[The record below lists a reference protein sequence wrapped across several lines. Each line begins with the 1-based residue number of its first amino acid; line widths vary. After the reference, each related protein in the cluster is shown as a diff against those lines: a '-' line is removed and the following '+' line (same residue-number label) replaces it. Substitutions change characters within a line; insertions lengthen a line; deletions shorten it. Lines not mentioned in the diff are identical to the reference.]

1 MRFLLILAL
10 LLTACSGDKGDIAD
24 VLEARDN
31 AISQRNIEAYA
42 SLLSTGYLNTAG
54 IAKVE
59 EMKAIFQR
67 FENVEMTSRDREIR
81 ILDETSAICEQTY
94 LLRVFA
100 DKQWREVVQREQL
113 KLTHSDGH
121 WKISGGL

>member
-1 MRFLLILAL
+1 MRYLLVLAL
-10 LLTACSGDKGDIAD
+10 ILTACSGDKGEIAELLD
-24 VLEARDN
+24 ARDS
-31 AISQRNIEAYA
+31 AISSRNIEAYA
-42 SLLSTGYLNTAG
+42 SLLSADYLSSG
-54 IAKVE
+54 GKSKID
-59 EMKAIFQR
+59 EMQVVFQR

-81 ILDETSAICEQTY
+81 ILGDNRAICEQTY

-113 KLTHSDGH
+113 KFKYSEGQ